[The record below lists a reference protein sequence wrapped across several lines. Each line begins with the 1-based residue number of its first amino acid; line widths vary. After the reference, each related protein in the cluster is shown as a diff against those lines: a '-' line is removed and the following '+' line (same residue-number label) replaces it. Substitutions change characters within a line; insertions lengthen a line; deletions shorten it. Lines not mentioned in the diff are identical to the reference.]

1 MPDIRT
7 LGLEQCVCA
16 ALLRQTLNQIPEKR
30 AYKAHAACGHSGN
43 PEPYAAAIDNQGPD
57 TSGIGRLA
65 KSCAENRTPDALP
78 PHGRH
83 SVPRRYGH
91 PSGRTRDFWTF
102 SKTIS

>member
-43 PEPYAAAIDNQGPD
+43 PEPYAAAIDNQDPIRQASDGWRNPAPKTGLPMRSLRTD
-57 TSGIGRLA
+57 GIPFRAATATHLA
-65 KSCAENRTPDALP
+65 APVILD
-78 PHGRH
+78 
-83 SVPRRYGH
+83 V
-91 PSGRTRDFWTF
+91 F
-102 SKTIS
+102 

>member
-65 KSCAENRTPDALP
+65 KSCAENRTPMRSL
-78 PHGRH
+78 
-83 SVPRRYGH
+83 
-91 PSGRTRDFWTF
+91 RTDGIPFRAATATHLAAPVILDVF
-102 SKTIS
+102 